1 MSLEV
6 CQPFF
11 SIFSQNL
18 EKFYAN
24 ASYFFNWHLNAV
36 ILRCKHKKSKE
47 ISTILFSFLAIC
59 AKIYRRNIL
68 SFQKVFKN

>member
-24 ASYFFNWHLNAV
+24 ASYFFNWHLTAV
-36 ILRCKHKKSKE
+36 ILRSKHEKSNE
-47 ISTILFSFLAIC
+47 ISTILFSFLATC
-59 AKIYRRNIL
+59 ATIHRRNIL